1 MLKWCLCIPTRLPVP
16 ASTLHIFPFY
26 VWVLQEQLVPTC
38 RPTDILPV
46 FRLVGIECSEVA
58 GCESWTSTISFAAF
72 FQPRLYVMG
81 LFPDEPWSPSQF
93 LLSWSQGYNFLFA
106 LLLPLRV
113 LNSHISREWKSRL
126 PLTFTFLTSF
136 LVCMKSSKAPL
147 HSGSFLTWVRK
158 LSLQEC
164 PVWFMPCCAVPA
176 PANTSVIEVYHEDQ
190 DL

>member
-93 LLSWSQGYNFLFA
+93 LLSWSQGCNFLFA

-136 LVCMKSSKAPL
+136 LVCEYEVQQSTSTL
-147 HSGSFLTWVRK
+147 WFLSHLSQEVVTSGMSCMVYAMLC
-158 LSLQEC
+158 C
-164 PVWFMPCCAVPA
+164 PCSCK
-176 PANTSVIEVYHEDQ
+176 Y
-190 DL
+190 